1 MKKEEYREAR
11 REFGETAAGLGKEVR
26 KEAREAYRNVRESAD
41 TRMKEIKEELRETE
55 RMEKILGD
63 GCSSHNIREAR
74 ETARRAKDMVNMEV
88 ITARAD
94 FDDDKADFREEVAEA
109 RRRIRDDAKAGTV
122 AAKTYDISDQALRAK
137 DDIDADMADS
147 LDRLSRL
154 GRQIGKG
161 CGTRG
166 APFGEKNPL
175 FPAAETKK
183 RRRASQLA
191 CATILKSYL
200 KLKRPTALN
209 GRVYL
214 KNHFRHTMEKPPST
228 MICCPV
234 T

>member
-63 GCSSHNIREAR
+63 GWSSHNI
-74 ETARRAKDMVNMEV
+74 RRAKDMVNMEV

-147 LDRLSRL
+147 LDRMSRI
-154 GRQIGKG
+154 GRDIGK
-161 CGTRG
+161 
-166 APFGEKNPL
+166 
-175 FPAAETKK
+175 
-183 RRRASQLA
+183 
-191 CATILKSYL
+191 
-200 KLKRPTALN
+200 
-209 GRVYL
+209 
-214 KNHFRHTMEKPPST
+214 
-228 MICCPV
+228 
-234 T
+234 

>member
-94 FDDDKADFREEVAEA
+94 FDDDKADFQGGG
-109 RRRIRDDAKAGTV
+109 RRSQAQDTRRTPKRGRSQPKHTTSPTRRCGRKTTSMQTWRIRW
-122 AAKTYDISDQALRAK
+122 
-137 DDIDADMADS
+137 
-147 LDRLSRL
+147 
-154 GRQIGKG
+154 
-161 CGTRG
+161 
-166 APFGEKNPL
+166 
-175 FPAAETKK
+175 
-183 RRRASQLA
+183 
-191 CATILKSYL
+191 
-200 KLKRPTALN
+200 TA
-209 GRVYL
+209 
-214 KNHFRHTMEKPPST
+214 
-228 MICCPV
+228 
-234 T
+234 

>member
-41 TRMKEIKEELRETE
+41 KRMKEIKEELRETE

-147 LDRLSRL
+147 LDRMSRI
-154 GRQIGKG
+154 GRNIGK
-161 CGTRG
+161 
-166 APFGEKNPL
+166 
-175 FPAAETKK
+175 
-183 RRRASQLA
+183 
-191 CATILKSYL
+191 
-200 KLKRPTALN
+200 
-209 GRVYL
+209 
-214 KNHFRHTMEKPPST
+214 
-228 MICCPV
+228 
-234 T
+234 

>member
-109 RRRIRDDAKAGTV
+109 RHRIRDDAKAGTV
-122 AAKTYDISDQALRAK
+122 AAKTSDISDQALRAK

-147 LDRLSRL
+147 LDRMSRI
-154 GRQIGKG
+154 GRNIGK
-161 CGTRG
+161 
-166 APFGEKNPL
+166 
-175 FPAAETKK
+175 
-183 RRRASQLA
+183 
-191 CATILKSYL
+191 
-200 KLKRPTALN
+200 
-209 GRVYL
+209 
-214 KNHFRHTMEKPPST
+214 
-228 MICCPV
+228 
-234 T
+234 

>member
-55 RMEKILGD
+55 HMEKILGD

-137 DDIDADMADS
+137 DDIDADM
-147 LDRLSRL
+147 
-154 GRQIGKG
+154 
-161 CGTRG
+161 
-166 APFGEKNPL
+166 
-175 FPAAETKK
+175 TKK

-200 KLKRPTALN
+200 KLKRPSALN

>member
-147 LDRLSRL
+147 LDRMSRIGISGNDAAHGELLSEKIIL
-154 GRQIGKG
+154 FSRQ
-161 CGTRG
+161 
-166 APFGEKNPL
+166 
-175 FPAAETKK
+175 
-183 RRRASQLA
+183 RRR
-191 CATILKSYL
+191 KSAGEL
-200 KLKRPTALN
+200 PSLPALP
-209 GRVYL
+209 
-214 KNHFRHTMEKPPST
+214 F
-228 MICCPV
+228 
-234 T
+234 